1 MNKKKVIVV
10 GDQEVDSRL
19 DACSEDGAEKV

>member
-1 MNKKKVIVV
+1 MNKKKALVV
-10 GDQEVDSRL
+10 GDQQVDSRL